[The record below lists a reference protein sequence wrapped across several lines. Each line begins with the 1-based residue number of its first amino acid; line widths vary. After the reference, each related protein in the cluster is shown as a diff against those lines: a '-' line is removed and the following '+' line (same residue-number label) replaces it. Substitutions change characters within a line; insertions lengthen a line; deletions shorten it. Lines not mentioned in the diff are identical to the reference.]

1 MLRYYQKQKFVRLTK
16 NIFVFPEG
24 GVMGLIN
31 LVSVYNMSVA
41 DIADGKLIFGD
52 KTISTNLTLSP
63 TDVYSVGG
71 TNITFKFQFHFL
83 LLPQRTRYLLVFMTL
98 VFFGCSRQRW
108 GWKILNWT
116 IGVRWSFI
124 VITKIQVFFHN
135 SMFKFLICSV
145 VPRGQES
152 TEESNRRTWWH
163 NLQWASYWIN

>member
-41 DIADGKLIFGD
+41 DIADGKLIIAD

-71 TNITFKFQFHFL
+71 TNITF
-83 LLPQRTRYLLVFMTL
+83 
-98 VFFGCSRQRW
+98 
-108 GWKILNWT
+108 
-116 IGVRWSFI
+116 
-124 VITKIQVFFHN
+124 
-135 SMFKFLICSV
+135 
-145 VPRGQES
+145 
-152 TEESNRRTWWH
+152 
-163 NLQWASYWIN
+163 